1 VLVRRERPAVAAAI
15 LALLPA
21 AGSAQLCHAAP
32 EPDGLSPG
40 VELSLSGE
48 AASYRNS
55 RWHGHWW
62 GGAVEA
68 AWATRWFQVSARMP
82 WYDLDRNRLVFR
94 GPGDLTL
101 GTRVPLWRTAGGG
114 LALGAELSASL
125 PTGDEALELGMGHA
139 MIMPG
144 VFGVLDRGDFAASA
158 LVGWGRALG
167 SASGH
172 VHGAAVPK
180 PLVGPMNM
188 EELEV
193 SLAGTWRFLPAFSVR
208 ASVAGA
214 EPVGRAGLRRA
225 AAGAGIW
232 WAAAGFSVGLEGQL
246 PLAGDPY
253 RARGIATVG
262 YRLSTGSSPSP

>member
-1 VLVRRERPAVAAAI
+1 
-15 LALLPA
+15 
-21 AGSAQLCHAAP
+21 
-32 EPDGLSPG
+32 

-48 AASYRNS
+48 AASYRNR
-55 RWHGHWW
+55 RWEGHWW

-68 AWATRWFQVSARMP
+68 AWTTHWLQVSARMP
-82 WYDLDRNRLVFR
+82 WYSLDRNGLVLR

-101 GTRVPLWRTAGGG
+101 GARVPLWRSTGGA

-125 PTGDEALELGMGHA
+125 PTGDETLDLGMGHA

-144 VFGVLDRGDFAASA
+144 LFALFGRGALAASA

-167 SASGH
+167 PASGH

-180 PLVGPMNM
+180 PLVSPMNM

-193 SLAGTWRFLPAFSVR
+193 SLAGTWRFLPGFSVR
-208 ASVAGA
+208 GSVAGA
-214 EPVGRAGLRRA
+214 EPVGQAGLRRA
-225 AAGAGIW
+225 AAGAGLW
-232 WAAAGFSVGLEGQL
+232 WGAAGFTAGIEGQV
-246 PLAGDPY
+246 PLTGDPY
-253 RARGIATVG
+253 RARGIVTVA